1 MRVALI
7 IIYLSLALPAQVKA
21 DSKDSC
27 DGWFADAK
35 IEKGRDCEL
44 KCASLDTDMGTFDC
58 PARCHDFCH
67 EQPALNKILGTLVY
81 YPLLNPVERTLIKSY
96 PKEAILVYK
105 AKGVAE
111 SATKRSFHRN
121 DQDDESDAF
130 RHFVWAAAMREDLSA
145 EMAKKFLDAHESNE
159 PDSDPGKAM
168 DLANN
173 RAGLLAAES
182 LLKAGKLNEEEIE
195 KAALDE
201 LRNKTL
207 IVLKPKGSP
216 K

>member
-1 MRVALI
+1 MF
-7 IIYLSLALPAQVKA
+7 YLFLGLAAKVQAQT
-21 DSKDSC
+21 KDAC
-27 DGWFADAK
+27 YEWFAFAK
-35 IEKGRDCEL
+35 IAKGHDCEM
-44 KCASLDTDMGTFDC
+44 KCAMLDTDMGTFDC
-58 PARCHDFCH
+58 PARCSDFCR
-67 EQPALNKILGTLVY
+67 EQPVVNKILGTLVY

-105 AKGVAE
+105 AKGTAE
-111 SATKRSFHRN
+111 GATKRNFHRN

-182 LLKAGKLNEEEIE
+182 LLKAGKLNQEEIE
-195 KAALDE
+195 KAALNE

-207 IVLKPKGSP
+207 IVLKPKGGP